1 MSRAVTM
8 PAVYP
13 HNVDPRNPT
22 IGGLAF
28 SLRSGITTRMR
39 DQENQFFHIGE
50 RLRAIREGFST
61 MSQKEWAGKHNFGQT
76 QYNNWERGNR
86 RIPVDDA
93 ERLCSLYGVT
103 LDFVYRGRRDGL
115 SESASKVL

>member
-1 MSRAVTM
+1 MTVCMS
-8 PAVYP
+8 
-13 HNVDPRNPT
+13 
-22 IGGLAF
+22 
-28 SLRSGITTRMR
+28 
-39 DQENQFFHIGE
+39 DQANQFFHIGE
-50 RLRAIREGFST
+50 RLRSIREGFST
-61 MSQKEWAGKHNFGQT
+61 MSQKEWAEKHHFGQT